1 MVKRKSAVIACVLVF
16 VITAACTAMVVIPG
30 TVFFLNVYQKN
41 NPIAAEDTS
50 QDLDYDLL
58 AEVSSYVQNYS
69 IWAGDADLLTKNA
82 AQGIAYA
89 DNDVYAQYYTPEDY
103 AELQQ
108 EQEGNYVG
116 VGVSVSTDA
125 SDGLVVVRDVYEES
139 PAAQAGV
146 QVGDKI
152 LSVDGQDATTLSM
165 DDLVD
170 LVRGEAGTQVTLGIL
185 RGEEELSITIT
196 RGEVVQHRTLWSMKE
211 GGIGYIRI
219 TEFNGNAYTLFQQA
233 VQDLTAQNV
242 KGVILDLRNNPGGMQ
257 DIVVP
262 IADMLLPEGDI
273 LSLVDRDG
281 NLVDKDTSDANYW
294 GVPLVV
300 LVNEYTASA
309 AELLSGSIQDYHM
322 GTIVGVTTYGKG
334 VAQSFY
340 PLSNGGV
347 LKLTATRYLTGGGN
361 CPQSVGITPDIQ
373 VDLPDSVYEDYT
385 NRYCNPDYDAQ
396 YAAALNELNRLIS
409 ESTAQAS

>member
-16 VITAACTAMVVIPG
+16 FVAAACTAMVAIPG
-30 TVFFLNVYQKN
+30 TVFFLNIYQKRS
-41 NPIAAEDTS
+41 PVAVEDGA

-58 AEVSSYVQNYS
+58 AEISSYVQSYS
-69 IWAGDADLLTKNA
+69 IWAGDADILTRNA

-108 EQEGNYVG
+108 QQEGNYVG
-116 VGVSVSTDA
+116 IGVSVSTDTT
-125 SDGLVVVRDVYEES
+125 DGLVVVRDVYDDS
-139 PAAQAGV
+139 PAAQAGI

-152 LSVDGQDATTLSM
+152 LSVDAVDVTVLTM
-165 DDLVD
+165 DELVD
-170 LVRGEAGTQVTLGIL
+170 LVRGEAGTQVTLGLL
-185 RGEEELSITIT
+185 RGADEVSVTVT
-196 RGEVVQHRTLWSMKE
+196 RNEVIQHRTLWAMKDD
-211 GGIGYIRI
+211 GIGYIRI
-219 TEFNGNAYTLFQQA
+219 TEFNGNAYTLFVQA
-233 VQDLTAQNV
+233 VQELTAQNAR
-242 KGVILDLRNNPGGMQ
+242 GIILDLRNNPGGMQ

-262 IADMLLPEGDI
+262 IADILLPKGPV

-281 NLVDKDTSDANYW
+281 NLVDEDTSDSNYW
-294 GVPLVV
+294 GIPLVV

-309 AELLSGSIQDYHM
+309 AELLSGSIQDYEM

-347 LKLTATRYLTGGGN
+347 LKITATKYLTGGGH
-361 CPQSVGITPDIQ
+361 CPQDVGITPDIE
-373 VDLPDSVYEDYT
+373 VELPDEVYEDYT
-385 NRYCNPDYDAQ
+385 NRFCNPDYDAQ
-396 YAAALNELNRLIS
+396 YAAALGELARLID
-409 ESTAQAS
+409 AAPAA